1 MNRIPLTA
9 TVSLVAA
16 PVVLLIARTLNVPWP
31 GDSGPEKVGKYVQH
45 VADAPD
51 RSDLGA
57 ALVLLGALVLLPG
70 VLYLGGVARSRMPR
84 LGAVATALTVTG
96 CVGIAV
102 VGAISVV
109 DGQIVRHSPP
119 SAAVA
124 VISQYSSNIPAIDA
138 LVLVGALGFVLLAIA
153 LFRSRPVPRVSAVL
167 IGLGGAATVFTSEGP
182 IRALLLLAVA
192 VLLAG
197 QSWAAVAGN
206 TATPAETTEQ
216 SAEPALKAG

>member
-124 VISQYSSNIPAIDA
+124 VIFCRSMPVKPVHLPNTRHQRRTG
-138 LVLVGALGFVLLAIA
+138 LVAIA
-153 LFRSRPVPRVSAVL
+153 WMVPEAISPERVSHEVS
-167 IGLGGAATVFTSEGP
+167 AAIIEVSM
-182 IRALLLLAVA
+182 LAA
-192 VLLAG
+192 
-197 QSWAAVAGN
+197 
-206 TATPAETTEQ
+206 
-216 SAEPALKAG
+216 